1 MTYEQIRLS
10 IIGRMVAFQGIEQKR
25 IFYPNAQYP
34 AENTDNSGIFK
45 PPATGLWCRLHIG
58 YATAFM
64 AGMADRPHTRK
75 PGIVTV
81 QCFARV
87 RTGIK
92 GLNELADALEA
103 HFAYWSSG
111 DLECME
117 ASQVD
122 AGEFEG
128 FYQINVNIRFRAG

>member
-1 MTYEQIRLS
+1 MTFEQIRSL
-10 IIGRMVAFQGIEQKR
+10 ITARMVAFTGIEQAR
-25 IFYPNAQYP
+25 IDYPNQP
-34 AENTDNSGIFK
+34 AVFT
-45 PPATGLWCRLHIG
+45 PPDTGLWCRLNIQ

-64 AGMADRPHTRK
+64 AGMADKPYTRK
-75 PGIVTV
+75 PGQISI
-81 QCFARV
+81 QCFARE
-87 RTGIK
+87 RTGTKAIT
-92 GLNELADALEA
+92 ELADALEA

-117 ASQVD
+117 ASQVV